1 MGDVDVDVVAE
12 EFDPTGIGAMDGAKK
27 LSFSFIPI
35 TSWCE
40 RNVGG
45 CVVNNR
51 EGTHPEV
58 VHHPRHEPEFDKAPD
73 TVVAKSK
80 GNAIAAKPSATKAEN
95 FT

>member
-1 MGDVDVDVVAE
+1 MSQPQIVRRNSGGNVMGDVDVDVVAE
-12 EFDPTGIGAMDGAKK
+12 EFDPTGICAMDGAKK
-27 LSFSFIPI
+27 LSFSFIPV

-45 CVVNNR
+45 CVVNDS

-73 TVVAKSK
+73 TS
-80 GNAIAAKPSATKAEN
+80 GSQE
-95 FT
+95 